1 VIPANVAQLRN
12 LVRERLAPTIEIHR
26 LARREKE
33 PDYMPPSDDPTDEEV
48 DDFLV
53 SNPRFHSKIYDLV
66 EHFVDEGLL
75 GYQFKAVDLTPKQLE
90 SFLDAV
96 TIWAAHPR
104 WLAAELPWLRDKG
117 ISTQPEYSLVWRP
130 GGREATPAWVV
141 SAPASLLLAGDL
153 LKSGRLLSEMH
164 WRAFEEL
171 IGALLE
177 IDGWSVNVTRA
188 VKDGGI
194 EIIAVR
200 SDQVLGTVRSL
211 WQAKK
216 YGPSKKVRL
225 HEVRELAAVRDS
237 EKATKA
243 LVVTTSRLTRDA
255 LEWIKRDVYRLG
267 YQQQGDIEAWV
278 RRALSF

>member
-1 VIPANVAQLRN
+1 MIPPNVAELRK
-12 LVRERLAPTIEIHR
+12 LVRERLAPTIVIHR
-26 LARREKE
+26 EARRKKE
-33 PDYMPPSDDPTDEEV
+33 PDYLAPSGDPTDGEI
-48 DDFLV
+48 DDFLI
-53 SNPRFHSKIYDLV
+53 SNPRFHKKIYEV
-66 EHFVDEGLL
+66 IEQFVDDGLL

-90 SFLDAV
+90 RFFVAV
-96 TIWAAHPR
+96 GSWAVHPR
-104 WLAAELPWLRDKG
+104 WLAAELPWLRDNE
-117 ISTQPEYSLVWRP
+117 ISAQPEYSLVWRP

-177 IDGWSVNVTRA
+177 IDGWSVNVTRG

-194 EIIAVR
+194 DIIAVR

-216 YGPSKKVRL
+216 YGPSKKVRF